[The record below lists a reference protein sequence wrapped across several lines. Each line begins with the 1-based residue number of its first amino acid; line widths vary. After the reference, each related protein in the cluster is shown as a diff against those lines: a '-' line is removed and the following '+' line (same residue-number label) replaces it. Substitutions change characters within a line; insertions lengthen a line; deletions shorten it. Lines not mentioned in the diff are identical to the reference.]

1 MPMPRW
7 QNLVAIVAIFFA
19 AGALAPWSTLNRY
32 LCAIVA
38 FALILALLI
47 LRLRVHTT
55 PRKRGT
61 RASIEDMQSR
71 IDRIRAD
78 REDRFGR
85 R

>member
-1 MPMPRW
+1 MPRW
-7 QNLVAIVAIFFA
+7 HNLVAIVAIFFA

-38 FALILALLI
+38 FALILAVLI
-47 LRLRVHTT
+47 LRLRVHTAAS
-55 PRKRGT
+55 RKPGT

-78 REDRFGR
+78 RENRFGR